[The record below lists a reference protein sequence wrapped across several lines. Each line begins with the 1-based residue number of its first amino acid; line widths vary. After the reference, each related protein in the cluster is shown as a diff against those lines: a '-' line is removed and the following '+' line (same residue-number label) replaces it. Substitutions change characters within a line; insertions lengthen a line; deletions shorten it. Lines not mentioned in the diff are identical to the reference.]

1 MKNLNAKF
9 PDLKIE
15 LMTGGESD
23 SLILLEQSNGG
34 NIDRVAIH
42 PLHVRHM
49 AEKMG
54 LTETSDPTAR
64 KTIATLTRRLL
75 ALEARIV
82 HMAYWL
88 TNHSDSKHA
97 DLSYEQEYALATSD
111 IAAEF
116 CAELESDL
124 NDVDDLPET
133 QPTAPAYGAQ
143 SPTSEVAD
151 SRQMSMDI

>member
-1 MKNLNAKF
+1 MQNLNTNI

-15 LMTGGESD
+15 VMTEGADAGLLM
-23 SLILLEQSNGG
+23 LEQNSCG
-34 NIDRVAIH
+34 NIDRVVIH
-42 PLHVRHM
+42 PIHVRHM

-54 LTETSDPTAR
+54 FIDASAPTAR

-75 ALEARIV
+75 ALEGRIV

-116 CAELESDL
+116 CADFESEHD
-124 NDVDDLPET
+124 NVVAPTQSHTTSPAATAKTPGGKEVDSQQL
-133 QPTAPAYGAQ
+133 
-143 SPTSEVAD
+143 
-151 SRQMSMDI
+151 SMAI

>member
-1 MKNLNAKF
+1 MKNLNANF

-15 LMTGGESD
+15 LMTEGESD
-23 SLILLEQSNGG
+23 GLILLEQSSGG
-34 NIDRVAIH
+34 NIDRVAVHPIH
-42 PLHVRHM
+42 IRHM

-54 LTETSDPTAR
+54 LIETNDPTAR
-64 KTIATLTRRLL
+64 KTIAILARRML
-75 ALEARIV
+75 ALNDRII

-116 CAELESDL
+116 CAEL
-124 NDVDDLPET
+124 VET
-133 QPTAPAYGAQ
+133 ETPMMTPTPAPTVKASLIP
-143 SPTSEVAD
+143 SPT
-151 SRQMSMDI
+151 I